1 LVDSISSFAKLAGR
15 RTAGGEIVEHL
26 TILVS
31 PEGRWVLPGTSEFFT
46 ALGDPDPDY
55 DAVCFAVR
63 NLGFIKFEVI
73 RQSIVEIE
81 LHPRNAELP
90 ALLAVQQ
97 QLLSSDQR
105 LFRIKYFDESWHS
118 EISSSAEATIA
129 RLSELC
135 RPHFMPSAHDRF
147 LVEPQDFG
155 VLFDNEQNDM
165 RVLAQKWRV
174 SFGHFDPNLI
184 TLAMRSQLLPRLAII
199 GVKPR
204 QKEPVWRFIGYGHRW
219 MGSEYPH
226 TGVGE
231 KVANIPDKDYGEWAS
246 EFYRSVADSGRP
258 RYDLIRT
265 SVQYADEPGKPWRP
279 ICYERLLLPWKTPS
293 DEVFVT
299 MCSRTAGG
307 AATPESAKNWGD
319 DTPDNVVL
327 RKFAMSS

>member
-1 LVDSISSFAKLAGR
+1 M
-15 RTAGGEIVEHL
+15 EHL

-31 PEGRWVLPGTSEFFT
+31 PEGQWVLPGTPDFFT
-46 ALGDPDPDY
+46 ALGDSDPDY
-55 DAVCFAVR
+55 DAVSFAVR

-105 LFRIKYFDESWHS
+105 LFRIKYFEECWHS
-118 EISSSAEATIA
+118 EISSSAEGTIS

-135 RPHFMPSAHDRF
+135 RPRFMPSSHDRF
-147 LVEPQDFG
+147 LVEPQDFAQ
-155 VLFDNEQNDM
+155 LFEDEQNDL
-165 RVLAQKWRV
+165 RIIAQKWRV

-204 QKEPVWRFIGYGHRW
+204 QEEPVWRFIGYGHRW
-219 MGSEYPH
+219 MGGEYPH

-231 KVANIPDKDYGEWAS
+231 KVADIPDKDYGEWAS
-246 EFYRSVADSGRP
+246 AFYRSVAESGQP
-258 RYDLIRT
+258 RYDLIST
-265 SVQYADEPGKPWRP
+265 SVQYRNEPDKPWRP
-279 ICYERLLLPWKTPS
+279 VCYERLLLPWKTPS

-299 MCSRTAGG
+299 MCSRGAGATAERSATERRE
-307 AATPESAKNWGD
+307 AAS
-319 DTPDNVVL
+319 DNSVS

>member
-1 LVDSISSFAKLAGR
+1 
-15 RTAGGEIVEHL
+15 VEHL

-31 PEGRWVLPGTSEFFT
+31 PEGQWVLPGTSDFFA

-55 DAVCFAVR
+55 DAVSFAVR
-63 NLGFIKFEVI
+63 NLGFIKYEVI

-97 QLLSSDQR
+97 QLLSADQR
-105 LFRIKYFDESWHS
+105 LFRIKYFEEGWHS
-118 EISSSAEATIA
+118 EISSSAEATIS

-147 LVEPQDFG
+147 LVEPQDFAQ
-155 VLFDNEQNDM
+155 LFDDEQNDL
-165 RVLAQKWRV
+165 RVIAQKWRV

-219 MGSEYPH
+219 MGGEYPH

-231 KVANIPDKDYGEWAS
+231 KVADIPDKDYGEWAS
-246 EFYRSVADSGRP
+246 AFYRSVAESGRP
-258 RYDLIRT
+258 RYDLIST
-265 SVQYADEPGKPWRP
+265 SIQYRNEQGKPWRRAR
-279 ICYERLLLPWKTPS
+279 YERLLLPWKTPS
-293 DEVFVT
+293 DEIFVT
-299 MCSRTAGG
+299 MCSRG
-307 AATPESAKNWGD
+307 AAAATSSDATDDCEEDIDSSVSMNRVMSA
-319 DTPDNVVL
+319 
-327 RKFAMSS
+327 